1 MIPPALQDAWLDPTL
16 TDSERVRELLDAVPE
31 PRLQPY
37 EVSTAVNS
45 VRHNSAELLNPV

>member
-1 MIPPALQDAWLDPTL
+1 MQDVWLDPTF
-16 TDSERVRELLDAVPE
+16 TDRARVRELLESVPE

-45 VRHNSAELLNPV
+45 VRNNSAELLRPV